1 MVKANKENDEV
12 RRIPIRIFD
21 INGQIDEIV
30 LIMVE
35 HADGTA
41 EMYDEHGKL
50 VATGVKKELLNAN

>member
-30 LIMVE
+30 VTVVK
-35 HADGTA
+35 HANGTA